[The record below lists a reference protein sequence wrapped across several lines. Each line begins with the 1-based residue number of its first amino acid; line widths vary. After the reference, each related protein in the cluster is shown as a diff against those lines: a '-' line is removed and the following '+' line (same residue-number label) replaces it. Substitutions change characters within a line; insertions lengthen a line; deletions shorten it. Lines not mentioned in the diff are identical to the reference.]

1 MSKESI
7 IKRFLGTSR
16 YMAKLTFA
24 PNRKNYS
31 PKMKVEIE
39 IFDGSNS
46 EGQFKCNSIAEVAQK
61 ITAFYEERTG
71 MELETRRLARW
82 FIEYLQEAGI
92 KEPDLYTLLKDLQ
105 STPEEIEARE
115 GLTEQ

>member
-39 IFDGSNS
+39 IFDGANS
-46 EGQFKCNSIAEVAQK
+46 EGLFKCNSIAEVAQK
-61 ITAFYEERTG
+61 INAFYEEKTG
-71 MELETRRLARW
+71 MELQTRRLARW
-82 FIEYLQEAGI
+82 FIEYLDDAGI
-92 KEPDLYTLLKDLQ
+92 KVPDMYTLLRDLE

-115 GLTEQ
+115 GINE